1 VKGGER
7 MGIKDLFKRAEE
19 VEPVVDD
26 VLLRALLSG
35 ETIDRNK
42 AMTLPAVSGAVNFIT
57 DTVAMIPIKLYRE
70 KNGTIEEVK
79 KDKRVDL
86 LNDDTKDTLDGFQF
100 KKAIVEDYLLD
111 KGGYAYIKKNKNDF
125 VGLYYTEAK
134 NVTVNINTDP
144 IFKSYDL
151 LVGAKRYQ
159 PFEFIKLLRNTKDG
173 ASGQGV
179 TVEVSKAL
187 ETAYQ
192 TLLYQLNLVKSGGNK
207 KGFIKSQRPLDQ
219 KAIDTLKN
227 AWNKMYANNEE
238 NVVVLN
244 NGLEFQESSNSSV
257 EMQLNEN
264 KRTLQDEIN
273 NIFHIENSYEL
284 TFKKAIAPILTA
296 FETALN
302 RDFLLEKEK
311 NTYFWAF
318 DTKEITKASLKERFE
333 AYKIAKECGFMT
345 KNEMRYLENMDNLE
359 GLDVIDVGLGSVL
372 FNTKTQEYYTPNT
385 NTTKTLIRQHS
396 PSTCNK
402 HLFKLKQKLQEI
414 VIKYKAKHNQQP
426 IIQCNC
432 SCHNE
437 MTSLLNE
444 LSNIVELN

>member
-1 VKGGER
+1 

-19 VEPVVDD
+19 PIVDD

-35 ETIDRNK
+35 ETIDKNK

-57 DTVAMIPIKLYRE
+57 DTVAMIPIKLYKE
-70 KNGTIEEVK
+70 KDGTIEEVK

-86 LNDDTKDTLDGFQF
+86 LNQDTKDTLDGFQF

-111 KGGYAYIKKNKNDF
+111 KGGYAYIKKNKNEF
-125 VGLYYTEAK
+125 VGVYYTEAK

-144 IFKSYDL
+144 LFKSYDL
-151 LVGAKRYQ
+151 LVGTKTYQ

-173 ASGQGV
+173 ASGKGV

-264 KRTLQDEIN
+264 KKTLQEEIN
-273 NIFHIENSYEL
+273 NIFHIESSYEL

-318 DTKEITKASLKERFE
+318 DTKEITKASMKERFE

-345 KNEMRYLENMDNLE
+345 KNEMRYLENMDNID
-359 GLDVIDVGLGSVL
+359 GLDVVDVGLGSVL
-372 FNTKTQEYYTPNT
+372 FNTKTKEYYTPNT
-385 NTTKTLIRQHS
+385 NTTKLVQNGENKEENI
-396 PSTCNK
+396 PSNEIIPPEEEKGLNK
-402 HLFKLKQKLQEI
+402 QINENKGGEI
-414 VIKYKAKHNQQP
+414 
-426 IIQCNC
+426 
-432 SCHNE
+432 
-437 MTSLLNE
+437 
-444 LSNIVELN
+444 

>member
-1 VKGGER
+1 
-7 MGIKDLFKRAEE
+7 MGIRDIFKRAEE
-19 VEPVVDD
+19 PIVDD

-35 ETIDRNK
+35 ETIDKNK
-42 AMTLPAVSGAVNFIT
+42 AMTLPSVSSAVNFIT

-70 KNGTIEEVK
+70 KDGTIEEVK

-86 LNDDTKDTLDGFQF
+86 LNYDTKDTLDGFQF
-100 KKAIVEDYLLD
+100 KKAMVEDYLLD
-111 KGGYAYIKKNKNDF
+111 KGGYAYIKKNKNEF
-125 VGLYYTEAK
+125 VGLYYTEAR

-144 IFKSYDL
+144 LFKSYDL
-151 LVGAKRYQ
+151 RVNAKSYK

-173 ASGQGV
+173 ASGKGV

-207 KGFIKSQRPLDQ
+207 KGFLKSQKSLSPE
-219 KAIDTLKN
+219 AIETLKK
-227 AWNKMYANNEE
+227 AWANMYSNNES
-238 NVVVLN
+238 NCVVLN

-264 KRTLQDEIN
+264 KKTLKEEIN
-273 NIFHIENSYEL
+273 DIFHIESDYNL

-345 KNEMRYLENMDNLE
+345 KNEMRYLENMNNLE
-359 GLDVIDVGLGSVL
+359 GLDVVDVGLGSVL

-385 NTTKTLIRQHS
+385 NTTKSANNVENEEENTPSNEIIS
-396 PSTCNK
+396 PEEENGLNK
-402 HLFKLKQKLQEI
+402 QINHNKGGEI
-414 VIKYKAKHNQQP
+414 
-426 IIQCNC
+426 
-432 SCHNE
+432 
-437 MTSLLNE
+437 
-444 LSNIVELN
+444 

>member
-1 VKGGER
+1 
-7 MGIKDLFKRAEE
+7 MGIRDLFKRAEE
-19 VEPVVDD
+19 EVVEPVVDD

-42 AMTLPAVSGAVNFIT
+42 AMTLPSVSGAVNFIT

-86 LNDDTKDTLDGFQF
+86 LNQDTKDTLDGFQF
-100 KKAIVEDYLLD
+100 KKAMVEDYLLD

-125 VGLYYTEAK
+125 IGVYYVETRS
-134 NVTVNINTDP
+134 VTVNINTDP

-151 LVGAKRYQ
+151 LVNGKRYQ
-159 PFEFIKLLRNTKDG
+159 PFDFIKLLRNTKDG
-173 ASGQGV
+173 ASGKGV

-219 KAIDTLKN
+219 KSIDTLKN

-273 NIFHIENSYEL
+273 TIFHIENNYEL

-318 DTKEITKASLKERFE
+318 DTKEITKASIKERFE

-345 KNEMRYLENMDNLE
+345 KNEMRYLENMDNIE
-359 GLDVIDVGLGSVL
+359 GLDVVDVGLGSVL

-385 NTTKTLIRQHS
+385 DTTKSAQDNENKVENI
-396 PSTCNK
+396 PSNEIIPPKEENSLNK
-402 HLFKLKQKLQEI
+402 QINDNKGGEI
-414 VIKYKAKHNQQP
+414 
-426 IIQCNC
+426 
-432 SCHNE
+432 
-437 MTSLLNE
+437 
-444 LSNIVELN
+444 

>member
-1 VKGGER
+1 
-7 MGIKDLFKRAEE
+7 MGIRDLFKRAEE
-19 VEPVVDD
+19 EVVEPVVDD

-42 AMTLPAVSGAVNFIT
+42 AMTLPSVSGAVNFIT

-86 LNDDTKDTLDGFQF
+86 LNQDTKDTLDGFQF
-100 KKAIVEDYLLD
+100 KKAMVEDYLLD

-125 VGLYYTEAK
+125 IGVYYVETRS
-134 NVTVNINTDP
+134 VTVNINTDP

-151 LVGAKRYQ
+151 LVNGKRYQ
-159 PFEFIKLLRNTKDG
+159 PFDFIKLLRNTKDG
-173 ASGQGV
+173 ASGKGV

-219 KAIDTLKN
+219 KSIDTLKN

-273 NIFHIENSYEL
+273 TIFHIENNYEL

-345 KNEMRYLENMDNLE
+345 KNEMRYLENMDNIE
-359 GLDVIDVGLGSVL
+359 GLDVVDVGLGSVL

-385 NTTKTLIRQHS
+385 DTTKSAQDNENKVENI
-396 PSTCNK
+396 PSNEIIPPKEENSLNK
-402 HLFKLKQKLQEI
+402 QINDNKGGEI
-414 VIKYKAKHNQQP
+414 
-426 IIQCNC
+426 
-432 SCHNE
+432 
-437 MTSLLNE
+437 
-444 LSNIVELN
+444 